1 MTIPRQPATF
11 ERALAKIADGLG
23 WDGCATVLGKSE
35 SHVRKLGAPDTE
47 REISLRDAVRL
58 DAAWRR
64 AGGEGAPL
72 LECYALQLDLGGA
85 DAASANTSLVMAGA
99 ALAAKESG
107 EAVAAALALAGDM
120 RNPKARLNAVREI
133 EESISAQS
141 HLLTRIMATDREAA
155 QG

>member
-1 MTIPRQPATF
+1 MTIPRQPTTF
-11 ERALAKIADGLG
+11 ELALAKIAVLLG
-23 WDGCATVLGKSE
+23 YDGCATVLGKSE

-72 LECYALQLDLGGA
+72 LECYALQLDLG
-85 DAASANTSLVMAGA
+85 AANPENTSSGLVVMGA

-120 RNPKARLNAVREI
+120 HNPKTRIEAVREI

-141 HLLTRIMATDREAA
+141 HLLTRIMNCGERTAT
-155 QG
+155 